1 MPPESAIPEALCPSP
16 LGTVPERLMQAF
28 LSACDA
34 GETLLAWRLLEMVE
48 GYLQRLPPGCL
59 GARDQAAL
67 VAGHRLLWSLVR
79 GG

>member
-1 MPPESAIPEALCPSP
+1 MPPECAIPETLCPSP
-16 LGTVPERLMQAF
+16 LSTLPERLMQAF

-34 GETLLAWRLLEMVE
+34 GETLLAWHLLQMMES
-48 GYLQRLPPGCL
+48 YLWRLPPGRL
-59 GARDQAAL
+59 AARDQAAL